1 MKKNGKSNFYEL
13 LNDESIVSKSVK
25 AVMMKNLKNDEKT
38 GGFKVEEIIKLKS
51 FKSFDFTLSYYLVI
65 RNVLYKLDDDK
76 YDKAKYEYCKQLKN
90 IRNEKYAHL
99 APFDVDDIDLSVAIA
114 TIEEVIRQLCDSNLS
129 QDYLKEVKVELNKD
143 KSEINNLKS
152 ELIELLAEQ
161 KEEFQ
166 TFIGRLK
173 ASLSDSTDSAIRSL
187 GEELKYF
194 ISAEVVKSQKNLFI
208 QLIERMKEREESR
221 NLMVQVDMKE
231 FHEHTEKIKQ
241 IDSKTSRIDSK
252 TSLIDLKT
260 SLIDSK
266 TSRIELNTSE
276 IIEIIKKPGIE
287 LASHLPPCPPASKL
301 YNRENESEIFLELAK
316 HKLSCIAGMAGV
328 GKSTLAITYGH
339 HRKEER
345 NAKVF
350 IFFKIFLLIPS

>member
-1 MKKNGKSNFYEL
+1 
-13 LNDESIVSKSVK
+13 
-25 AVMMKNLKNDEKT
+25 MMKNLKNDEKT
-38 GGFKVEEIIKLKS
+38 GGFKVEEIIKLTS
-51 FKSFDFTLSYYLVI
+51 FKSFDFTISLSVI

-99 APFDVDDIDLSVAIA
+99 VAFDVDDIDFSVAIV

-129 QDYLKEVKVELNKD
+129 QDYLNEVEVELNKD
-143 KSEINNLKS
+143 KSEINNLKYDVVK
-152 ELIELLAEQ
+152 LLAEQ
-161 KEEFQ
+161 KEEIQ
-166 TFIGRLK
+166 TFISKLK
-173 ASLSDSTDSAIRSL
+173 TSLSDSTDSAIRSL

-194 ISAEVVKSQKNLFI
+194 ISAEVVQSQKDLFI

-241 IDSKTSRIDSK
+241 ID
-252 TSLIDLKT
+252 L
-260 SLIDSK
+260 K

-301 YNRENESEIFLELAK
+301 YNRVNESEIFLELAK

-339 HRKEER
+339 HRKEENNEASKR
-345 NAKVF
+345 HYQ
-350 IFFKIFLLIPS
+350 FKKCQFRK

>member
-38 GGFKVEEIIKLKS
+38 GGFKVEEIIKLTS
-51 FKSFDFTLSYYLVI
+51 FKSFDFTISLSVI

-90 IRNEKYAHL
+90 IRNEKYAHS
-99 APFDVDDIDLSVAIA
+99 AAFDVDDIDFSVAIV

-129 QDYLKEVKVELNKD
+129 QDYLNEVEVELNKD
-143 KSEINNLKS
+143 NNEINSLKS
-152 ELIELLAEQ
+152 DVVKLLAEQ
-161 KEEFQ
+161 KEEIQ
-166 TFIGRLK
+166 TFISKLK
-173 ASLSDSTDSAIRSL
+173 TSLSDSTDSAIRSL

-194 ISAEVVKSQKNLFI
+194 ISAEVVQSQKDLFI

-241 IDSKTSRIDSK
+241 IDLKTSR
-252 TSLIDLKT
+252 
-260 SLIDSK
+260 IDSK

>member
-1 MKKNGKSNFYEL
+1 MKENGKSNFYEL

-38 GGFKVEEIIKLKS
+38 GGFKVEEIIKLTS
-51 FKSFDFTLSYYLVI
+51 FKSFDFTISLSVI

-99 APFDVDDIDLSVAIA
+99 VAFDVDDIDFSVAIV

-129 QDYLKEVKVELNKD
+129 QDYLNEVEVELNKD
-143 KSEINNLKS
+143 NNEINSLKS
-152 ELIELLAEQ
+152 DVVKLLAEQ
-161 KEEFQ
+161 KEEIQ
-166 TFIGRLK
+166 TFISKLK
-173 ASLSDSTDSAIRSL
+173 TSLSDSTDSAIRSL

-194 ISAEVVKSQKNLFI
+194 ISAEVVQSQKDLFI

-241 IDSKTSRIDSK
+241 IDLKTSR
-252 TSLIDLKT
+252 
-260 SLIDSK
+260 IDSK

-350 IFFKIFLLIPS
+350 IFFKFFY

>member
-38 GGFKVEEIIKLKS
+38 GGFKVEEIIKLTS
-51 FKSFDFTLSYYLVI
+51 FKSFDFTISLSVI

-99 APFDVDDIDLSVAIA
+99 VAFDVDDIDFSVAIV

-129 QDYLKEVKVELNKD
+129 QDYLNEVEVELNKD
-143 KSEINNLKS
+143 NNEINSLKS
-152 ELIELLAEQ
+152 DVVKFLAEQ
-161 KEEFQ
+161 KEEIQ
-166 TFIGRLK
+166 TF
-173 ASLSDSTDSAIRSL
+173 
-187 GEELKYF
+187 
-194 ISAEVVKSQKNLFI
+194 
-208 QLIERMKEREESR
+208 
-221 NLMVQVDMKE
+221 
-231 FHEHTEKIKQ
+231 
-241 IDSKTSRIDSK
+241 
-252 TSLIDLKT
+252 
-260 SLIDSK
+260 IDSK
-266 TSRIELNTSE
+266 TSRIELNISE

-350 IFFKIFLLIPS
+350 IFFKFFLLIPS